1 MSPSVGHTG
10 PTARWLRA
18 MGVEMQTHEFRR
30 LMGLLDTL
38 SADQRAQLQLQL
50 TAGGGAR
57 SVSAII
63 EARAA
68 SGLCCPRCGAAHVVR
83 NGHAD
88 GLQRYKCRG
97 CGRTFNAL
105 AGTPLAR
112 LRHREKWLAQANALD
127 AGLSVRKAALRM
139 TVHRTTAFR
148 WRHRFLK
155 LASTRRATALAG
167 VAEADET
174 YTLRS
179 YKGQRRRLRAEQAR
193 APRRR
198 GGKRASGACR
208 TSRCRL
214 WYCVTVP
221 GKRRISSW
229 IVAMLATSSR
239 YLPGPWP
246 KMRSCV
252 PTPAPHWPRPR
263 KTGASSITPSTARGV
278 SAVAVRGISRTS
290 MPITAAT
297 RPGCVVSTV
306 SPPRICKITSAG
318 SAPSTA
324 MPKAARH
331 PHRCLRWRSTHDSV
345 HS

>member
-1 MSPSVGHTG
+1 
-10 PTARWLRA
+10 
-18 MGVEMQTHEFRR
+18 MGVEMRTHEFRR

-198 GGKRASGACR
+198 GGKARKRGLSNEQVPSLVLRDRFGQTADFVLERGDARHIVPVLAQSLTEDAILCTDASAALAAAAKDRGIEHHAINSARGERRRGPWHIQNVNAYHSRYKTWMRRFHGVATSYLQNYLGWFRALDRNAQSGAPPA
-208 TSRCRL
+208 SL
-214 WYCVTVP
+214 
-221 GKRRISSW
+221 
-229 IVAMLATSSR
+229 LA
-239 YLPGPWP
+239 L
-246 KMRSCV
+246 
-252 PTPAPHWPRPR
+252 AID
-263 KTGASSITPSTARGV
+263 A
-278 SAVAVRGISRTS
+278 
-290 MPITAAT
+290 
-297 RPGCVVSTV
+297 
-306 SPPRICKITSAG
+306 
-318 SAPSTA
+318 
-324 MPKAARH
+324 
-331 PHRCLRWRSTHDSV
+331 
-345 HS
+345 